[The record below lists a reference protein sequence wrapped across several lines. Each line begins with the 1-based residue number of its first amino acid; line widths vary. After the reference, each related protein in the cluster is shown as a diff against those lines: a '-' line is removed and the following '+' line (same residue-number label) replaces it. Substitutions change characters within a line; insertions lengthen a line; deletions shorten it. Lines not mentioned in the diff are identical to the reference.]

1 MISNQVRV
9 FRMIEYNIEGG
20 LLFQPS
26 SFRFIHQSKEIQ
38 LSQKETEVLQLLCH
52 HQQQVVERKTFI
64 QEVWGDKEGAD
75 ISLNKSILTLR
86 RKFESL
92 GYLDAINTVPRV
104 GYMLRLNVLI
114 IDAPEQEVPQKQP
127 ELTSP
132 LPAEGNKSSPRY
144 KRGLS
149 YLNLIVAA
157 LLSVLIYRLYALYLG
172 KEATPLAYKVAY
184 ESPSL
189 TVFEMAN
196 LKQSVNY
203 PVFISLLPSNNRMQV
218 SISNRAI
225 SFIGD
230 SDGHRSWSKVFM
242 LDNNININTQ
252 LTCIAHYVEKTS
264 KTIDRDVPLTN
275 TSVTSEQGPAFHK
288 KRFYS
293 PCRDTQPDY
302 IGEAVINSSHHPTDS
317 PAFREP
323 SSLIQNIFFYDKNS
337 EPVFHFTSVARVNH
351 LHEGKSKLDFFVHL
365 QNKAIKIATID
376 QHKIDNNKY
385 LNLIFNEYE
394 ADDSFLKSLTSSD
407 DNQVTVLSS
416 VFDGTLSEGIWLV
429 K

>member
-1 MISNQVRV
+1 MV
-9 FRMIEYNIEGG
+9 EYNIEGV
-20 LLFQPS
+20 LLFQPA
-26 SFRFIHQSKEIQ
+26 SFRLVHHEKELQ
-38 LSQKETEVLQLLCH
+38 LSQKETEVLQLLCR

-64 QEVWGDKEGAD
+64 QEVWGDKEGGD

-114 IDAPEQEVPQKQP
+114 INAIATEQEEPYEQP
-127 ELTSP
+127 EIASP
-132 LPAEGNKSSPRY
+132 SPAEGKKSSPRY
-144 KRGLS
+144 KRGLPC
-149 YLNLIVAA
+149 LILIVAV
-157 LLSVLIYRLYALYLG
+157 LLSVLIYRLYALYIG
-172 KEATPLAYKVAY
+172 KEATPLAYKATY

-189 TVFEMAN
+189 TVFEMAD

-203 PVFISLLPSNNRMQV
+203 PAFISLLPSNNRMLV

-230 SDGHRSWSKVFM
+230 GNGHRSWNKVFM
-242 LDNNININTQ
+242 LDDNANINTQ
-252 LTCIAHYVEKTS
+252 LRCIAHYVEKIS

-275 TSVTSEQGPAFHK
+275 TSATSELGSVFQK

-293 PCRDTQPDY
+293 PCRDYQPDY
-302 IGEAVINSSHHPTDS
+302 LGEMVINATHHPTDS
-317 PAFREP
+317 PIFREP
-323 SSLIQNIFFYDKNS
+323 SSLIQNISFYDNDS
-337 EPVFHFTSVARVNH
+337 EPVFQFTKVSRVKH
-351 LHEGKSKLDFFVHL
+351 LYEGKREFDFFVHL
-365 QNKAIKIATID
+365 QHKALKIATID

-394 ADDSFLKSLTSSD
+394 ADDSFIKYLTSSD
-407 DNQVTVLSS
+407 DNQVTILSS
-416 VFDGTLSEGIWLV
+416 LFDGTLSEGIRL
-429 K
+429 